1 LLKNKDYMDG
11 LIQIIT
17 NVWNEGFL
25 GIGVTEIIVSM
36 LIFVAGALIRAIL
49 LGRVLKWLEGLTAST
64 ESEVDDVLL
73 EALKKP
79 LGYVPMT
86 IALYLIALYL
96 PLAGVAEL
104 TATNLIKALIAFTIF
119 STLANS
125 VPPIFQAF
133 TSTAVLTKSMTMWL
147 ERAAR
152 MIIWVIGAGIILDIF
167 GIQIGPLVA
176 GLGLFSVAVALGAQ
190 DLFKNLISGILIIG
204 ENRFQPGDRIEVPGE
219 LHGMVEDIGFRSTL
233 IRMFDTSPMLV
244 PNKDLSDVK
253 VINHGNMEFRRIS
266 WTLNLTYS
274 TTQKQLAKICEVIT
288 QYIDSSDQFIV
299 NPGQES
305 FARTEELA
313 ASSIDVRVLCFTKPI
328 GFTDF
333 SKVKQDL
340 IFEIIK
346 LVRANGSEFAFPSSS
361 IYMENTDPIDPAEYS
376 TDGLTTQKISHDSAP
391 DQSDD

>member
-49 LGRVLKWLEGLTAST
+49 LGRVLKWLEGLTANT
-64 ESEVDDVLL
+64 KSEVDDVLL

>member
-1 LLKNKDYMDG
+1 MDG

-49 LGRVLKWLEGLTAST
+49 LGRVLKWLEGLTANT
-64 ESEVDDVLL
+64 KSEVDDVLL

-104 TATNLIKALIAFTIF
+104 FATNLIKALIAFTIF

-288 QYIDSSDQFIV
+288 QYIDASDQFIV

>member
-1 LLKNKDYMDG
+1 MDG
-11 LIQIIT
+11 LTQIIT

-36 LIFVAGALIRAIL
+36 LIFVAGALTRAIL

-104 TATNLIKALIAFTIF
+104 FATNLIKALIAFTIF

-204 ENRFQPGDRIEVPGE
+204 ENRFQPGDRIEVPGQ

-233 IRMFDTSPMLV
+233 IRMFDT
-244 PNKDLSDVK
+244 
-253 VINHGNMEFRRIS
+253 
-266 WTLNLTYS
+266 
-274 TTQKQLAKICEVIT
+274 
-288 QYIDSSDQFIV
+288 
-299 NPGQES
+299 
-305 FARTEELA
+305 
-313 ASSIDVRVLCFTKPI
+313 
-328 GFTDF
+328 
-333 SKVKQDL
+333 
-340 IFEIIK
+340 
-346 LVRANGSEFAFPSSS
+346 
-361 IYMENTDPIDPAEYS
+361 
-376 TDGLTTQKISHDSAP
+376 
-391 DQSDD
+391 

>member
-1 LLKNKDYMDG
+1 MDG

-17 NVWNEGFL
+17 NVWNQGFL
-25 GIGVTEIIVSM
+25 GIGITEIIISM
-36 LIFVAGALIRAIL
+36 LIFVAGAISRAIL
-49 LGRVLKWLEGLTAST
+49 VGRVLKWLESITINT
-64 ESEVDDVLL
+64 ESEIDDVLL
-73 EALKKP
+73 DALKKP

-86 IALYLIALYL
+86 IALYLIAIYL
-96 PLAGVAEL
+96 PLSGAAEL
-104 TATNLIKALIAFTIF
+104 FATNLIKALIAFTIF
-119 STLANS
+119 SALANS
-125 VPPIFQAF
+125 VTPIFQAF

-147 ERAAR
+147 ERSAR
-152 MIIWVIGAGIILDIF
+152 MIIWIIGAGIILDIF

-204 ENRFQPGDRIEVPGE
+204 ENRFQPGDRIEVPGQ

-233 IRMFDTSPMLV
+233 IRGFDTAPMLV

-274 TTQKQLAKICEVIT
+274 TTQKQLAKICESIT
-288 QYIDSSDQFIV
+288 HYINTSDQFIV

-313 ASSIDVRVLCFTKPI
+313 ASSIDVRVLCYTKPI

-346 LVRANGSEFAFPSSS
+346 LVRTNGSEFAFPSSS
-361 IYMENTDPIDPAEYS
+361 IYLENTDPIDPSDYTTEGLPAEN
-376 TDGLTTQKISHDSAP
+376 ISDDPAP
-391 DQSDD
+391 DQGDD

>member
-1 LLKNKDYMDG
+1 MDG
-11 LIQIIT
+11 LTQIIT

-36 LIFVAGALIRAIL
+36 LIFVAGALTRAIL

-79 LGYVPMT
+79 LGYIPMT

-104 TATNLIKALIAFTIF
+104 FATNLIKALIAFTIF

-133 TSTAVLTKSMTMWL
+133 TSTAVLTTSMTMWL

-152 MIIWVIGAGIILDIF
+152 MIIWAIGAGIILDIF

-204 ENRFQPGDRIEVPGE
+204 ENRFQPGDRIEVPGQ

-274 TTQKQLAKICEVIT
+274 TTQKQLAKICEAIT
-288 QYIDSSDQFIV
+288 QHIDTSDQFIV

-313 ASSIDVRVLCFTKPI
+313 ASSIDVRVLCYTKPI

-376 TDGLTTQKISHDSAP
+376 TDGLAPQKISHDSAP
-391 DQSDD
+391 DQGND